1 MSTCCC
7 CCCCWAAVGV
17 PDDSPR
23 ITGGPGCS
31 GPPPLCIFQ
40 PGARGG
46 LRRPESLIVAANLTR
61 QSTSCCSSIIVRPL
75 PNAAAASFLELSALQ
90 ISAGEMATHHRSK
103 SRNKNDP
110 VRFRQPKKKK
120 FLLPLPTSTNEQTRS
135 KNIGYL
141 NVKNVSLSPAS
152 LSRPPDRRG
161 FRGEHFFLRGTTFRL
176 LAGISAHSRRTAHTF
191 PGPIAGQIFAKNSEN
206 RTFLK
211 TFGALLQAAAADD
224 TRL

>member
-1 MSTCCC
+1 MLLLHRSWNCPHCKYPPVR
-7 CCCCWAAVGV
+7 W
-17 PDDSPR
+17 PR
-23 ITGGPGCS
+23 TT
-31 GPPPLCIFQ
+31 
-40 PGARGG
+40 
-46 LRRPESLIVAANLTR
+46 AANPVTKTTR
-61 QSTSCCSSIIVRPL
+61 SDSGNPR
-75 PNAAAASFLELSALQ
+75 
-90 ISAGEMATHHRSK
+90 
-103 SRNKNDP
+103 
-110 VRFRQPKKKK
+110 KKK

-191 PGPIAGQIFAKNSEN
+191 PGPITGQNVAKNSEN
-206 RTFLK
+206 RTFPK